1 MSWSGG
7 CGEEELKKKGMY
19 ELFPFL
25 WPFICYFSLNLSVL
39 EVFGRFLCA
48 VNDGLRLACC
58 LRNGIANTGP
68 WVELAK
74 RQNGPKFF
82 INYLYTIS
90 GHKVAT
96 LGGKKKLFFATN
108 KILGKKAFVHCIRT
122 RKGGALAC
130 TCPIQCRL
138 RLMFGNSSSMTL
150 LPSRQTV
157 LHHGALVLGWCLRP
171 HN

>member
-1 MSWSGG
+1 MKWGLWGG
-7 CGEEELKKKGMY
+7 GAQKKVMY
-19 ELFPFL
+19 DLFPFL

-74 RQNGPKFF
+74 RQNGPKCF

-96 LGGKKKLFFATN
+96 LGRKKNLFSPPTKSSA
-108 KILGKKAFVHCIRT
+108 KKHLSIASELGRGEHWPVPARFNAGWGSCLETPPPWHSSQAAKQFCIME
-122 RKGGALAC
+122 
-130 TCPIQCRL
+130 P
-138 RLMFGNSSSMTL
+138 
-150 LPSRQTV
+150 
-157 LHHGALVLGWCLRP
+157 
-171 HN
+171 